1 MRAASS
7 SRTRARRSSARV
19 VERRNELSFDALGL
33 KLTHEGQTKSAR
45 VVERRNELFLD
56 AQGVEAREGQTKA
69 AAVKERR
76 NELFCDAQG
85 LEVREGQTKSARL
98 VERRNELF
106 CDAQG
111 LEVREGQAKSARMVE
126 RRNELFCDAQ
136 GLEVREGQTKSAA
149 VQMERAK
156 KREFKEAIKRV
167 EQVRVRSELARKH
180 LQLTPHG
187 LTAQGE
193 YENLFNFKKIPE
205 SVINSTRQRDLTEAL
220 ERRSVRYTARP
231 RLSSGDL
238 KARLIAYQKD
248 HFDVVIKH
256 GKNHEIKNAAR
267 VLQKLEGKK
276 GEDEDV
282 RDAKRT
288 RR

>member
-69 AAVKERR
+69 AAVK
-76 NELFCDAQG
+76 
-85 LEVREGQTKSARL
+85 
-98 VERRNELF
+98 
-106 CDAQG
+106 
-111 LEVREGQAKSARMVE
+111 E